1 MNNSF
6 NKAFTGVIA
15 LALIVIAVGRIPFFR
30 EKELSNL
37 CREDYTMYLNQN
49 DYSLKEKN
57 AKISLI
63 AKKTGLKAETN
74 NVGNFCNSFYFNQRQ
89 ILIRKNK
96 KVAWNRLLKRLK
108 GINTAVIN
116 SVDLISINQLN
127 KDNNKENHERR
138 NVIKSP

>member
-1 MNNSF
+1 MSNSL

-15 LALIVIAVGRIPFFR
+15 LALIVIAVGRIPFAR

-37 CREDYTMYLNQN
+37 CREYYTMYLNQN

-74 NVGNFCNSFYFNQRQ
+74 NIGNFWFYYNYIVYINLKI
-89 ILIRKNK
+89 ILE
-96 KVAWNRLLKRLK
+96 
-108 GINTAVIN
+108 
-116 SVDLISINQLN
+116 
-127 KDNNKENHERR
+127 KEG
-138 NVIKSP
+138 K